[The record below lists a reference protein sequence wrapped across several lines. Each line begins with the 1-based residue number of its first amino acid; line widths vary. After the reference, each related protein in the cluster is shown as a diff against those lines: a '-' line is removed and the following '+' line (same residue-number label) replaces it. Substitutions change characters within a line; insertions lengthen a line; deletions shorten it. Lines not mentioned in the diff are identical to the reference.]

1 MNYILF
7 DGTVR
12 DNLLPFTFTRPVA
25 DIRLGI
31 STIREK
37 WEFFLGQ
44 KTSSLTRDYLREK
57 FPLEAQKEN
66 ILINAS
72 VLPDKD
78 LVSLIMQLREGQALY
93 SGEMVIA
100 MYVHAEDIE
109 NMDDLTPEIIP
120 VKGVISRLQHV
131 WEIYSMNNEMLR
143 NDFSVL
149 TAGRRSQ
156 PLSKTNFVTGDKT
169 KIFVEEGATVEYAFL
184 NTTDGPVYIGKDTVI
199 MEGAKIRGP
208 FAICDHAT
216 VKMDAKIYG
225 GTTIGPYSKVGGEI
239 SNSVIFGFSNK
250 GHDGFLGNSVLG
262 EWCNLGADTNVSNLK
277 NTYEP
282 VKLWSYVSKRFE
294 NTGEQFCGLM
304 MGDHSKTGINTMF
317 NTGTVVGV
325 YANIFGDGYQRNFI
339 PSFSWGGRQGLA
351 HYNLQKAFHVAEVVF
366 ARRNKVFDEK
376 EKKILTRIY
385 EMTFHQRR

>member
-7 DGTVR
+7 DGAGR

-31 STIREK
+31 TTIREK
-37 WEFFLGQ
+37 WEYFLGQ
-44 KTSSLTRDYLREK
+44 KTSSLTRDYLAEK
-57 FPLEAQKEN
+57 FPIETKEEN

-78 LVSLIMQLREGQALY
+78 LTEQVVSLRDGMALVH
-93 SGEMVIA
+93 GDLMIA
-100 MYVHAEDIE
+100 MYVHADDIE
-109 NMDDLTPEIIP
+109 KMDNAEPETVEVNREI
-120 VKGVISRLQHV
+120 RQLQHV
-131 WEIYSMNNEMLR
+131 WEIFSMNNIAIKDDFLR
-143 NDFSVL
+143 L
-149 TAGRRSQ
+149 TAGRKSQ
-156 PLSKTNFVTGDKT
+156 SPGKTNFVQGDVSD
-169 KIFVEEGATVEYAFL
+169 IFVEEGAQVEFVFL
-184 NTTDGPVYIGKDTVI
+184 NTTDGPIYIGKDAVI

-208 FAICDHAT
+208 FALCAHAT

-225 GTTIGPYSKVGGEI
+225 GTTIGPYCKVGGEV
-239 SNSVIFGFSNK
+239 SNSVIFGYSNK

-277 NTYEP
+277 NTYGP
-282 VKLWSYVSKRFE
+282 VKLWSYVSELFE

-325 YANIFGDGYQRNFI
+325 NANIFGDGYQRNFI
-339 PSFSWGGRQGLA
+339 PSFSWGGKHGLA
-351 HYNLQKAFHVAEVVF
+351 HYDLKKAFKVAQAVF
-366 ARRNKVFDEK
+366 SRRNRDFDEK
-376 EKKILTRIY
+376 EERIFSTVFEITY
-385 EMTFHQRR
+385 NRRR

>member
-7 DGTVR
+7 DGAVR

-37 WEFFLGQ
+37 WEYFLRQ

-78 LVSLIMQLREGQALY
+78 LVSRIMQLREGQALS
-93 SGEMVIA
+93 SGEMIIA

-120 VKGVISRLQHV
+120 VKGTISRLQHV
-131 WEIYSMNNEMLR
+131 WEIYSMNNEMLC

-184 NTTDGPVYIGKDTVI
+184 NTTDGPVYIGKDSVI

-208 FAICDHAT
+208 FAVCDHAT

-225 GTTIGPYSKVGGEI
+225 GTTIGPYSKAGGEI

-351 HYNLQKAFHVAEVVF
+351 HYNLQKAFHVAEAVF

-376 EKKILTRIY
+376 EKNILSRIY
-385 EMTFHQRR
+385 EMTFQQRR

>member
-7 DGTVR
+7 DGAVR

-31 STIREK
+31 TTIREK
-37 WEFFLGQ
+37 WERFLGQ
-44 KTSSLTRDYLREK
+44 KTSTLTRDYLAEK
-57 FPLEAQKEN
+57 FPLVSQEEN

-78 LVSLIMQLREGQALY
+78 LVDQVMSLEDGQALVHDDV
-93 SGEMVIA
+93 MVA
-100 MYVHAEDIE
+100 MFVHAGDIE
-109 NMDDLTPEIIP
+109 KLDNSEPEAVAFNGKI
-120 VKGVISRLQHV
+120 RQLQHV
-131 WEIYSMNNEMLR
+131 WEIFSMNNDQLR
-143 NDFSVL
+143 EDFRLL
-149 TAGRRSQ
+149 TAGRKSQ
-156 PLSKTNFVTGDKT
+156 PLSKTNFVLGDT
-169 KIFVEEGATVEYAFL
+169 SDIFVEEGAIVEFAFL
-184 NTTDGPVYIGKDTVI
+184 NTVDGPVYIGKDAVV

-208 FAICDHAT
+208 FALCEHAT

-225 GTTIGPYSKVGGEI
+225 GTTIGPYCKVGGEI
-239 SNSVIFGFSNK
+239 SNSVIFGYSNK
-250 GHDGFLGNSVLG
+250 AHDGFLGNSVLG

-282 VKLWSYVSKRFE
+282 VKLWSCVSERFE
-294 NTGEQFCGLM
+294 NTGQQFCGLM

-325 YANIFGDGYQRNFI
+325 NANIYGDGYQRNYI
-339 PSFSWGGRQGLA
+339 PSFSWGGKHGLT
-351 HYNLQKAFHVAEVVF
+351 HYNLQKAFKVAEAVF
-366 ARRNKVFDEK
+366 ARRNKDFDET

-385 EMTFHQRR
+385 EITYDKRR

>member
-7 DGTVR
+7 DGAVR

-31 STIREK
+31 STIRKK
-37 WEFFLGQ
+37 WEYFLRQ

-78 LVSLIMQLREGQALY
+78 LVSRIMQLREGQALS
-93 SGEMVIA
+93 SGEMIIA

-120 VKGVISRLQHV
+120 VKGTISRLQHV

-184 NTTDGPVYIGKDTVI
+184 NTTDGPVYIGKDSVI

-208 FAICDHAT
+208 FAVCDHAT

-225 GTTIGPYSKVGGEI
+225 GTTIGPYSKAGGEI

-351 HYNLQKAFHVAEVVF
+351 HYNLQKAFHVAEAVF

-376 EKKILTRIY
+376 EKNILSRIY
-385 EMTFHQRR
+385 EMTFQQRR

>member
-7 DGTVR
+7 DGAVR

-31 STIREK
+31 TTIREK
-37 WEFFLGQ
+37 WERFLGQ
-44 KTSSLTRDYLREK
+44 KTSTLTRDYLAEK
-57 FPLEAQKEN
+57 FPLVSQEEN

-78 LVSLIMQLREGQALY
+78 LVDQVMSLEDGQALVHDDVMVAMFVHAGDIEKLDNSEPEAMAFNGEIRQLQHAWEIFSMNNDQLRE
-93 SGEMVIA
+93 
-100 MYVHAEDIE
+100 DF
-109 NMDDLTPEIIP
+109 
-120 VKGVISRLQHV
+120 RL
-131 WEIYSMNNEMLR
+131 
-143 NDFSVL
+143 L
-149 TAGRRSQ
+149 TAGRKSQ
-156 PLSKTNFVTGDKT
+156 PLSKTNFVLGDT
-169 KIFVEEGATVEYAFL
+169 SDIFVEEGAIVEFAFL
-184 NTTDGPVYIGKDTVI
+184 NTVDGPVYIGKDAVV

-208 FAICDHAT
+208 FALCEHAT

-225 GTTIGPYSKVGGEI
+225 GTTIGPHCKVGGEI
-239 SNSVIFGFSNK
+239 SNSVIFGYSNK
-250 GHDGFLGNSVLG
+250 AHDGFLGNSVLG

-282 VKLWSYVSKRFE
+282 VKLWSCVTERFE
-294 NTGEQFCGLM
+294 NTGQQFCGLM

-325 YANIFGDGYQRNFI
+325 NANIYGDGYQRNYI
-339 PSFSWGGRQGLA
+339 PSFSWGGKHGLT
-351 HYNLQKAFHVAEVVF
+351 HYNLQKAFKVAEAVF
-366 ARRNKVFDEK
+366 ARRNKDFDET

-385 EMTFHQRR
+385 EITYDKRR